1 MKSVV
6 AIRHVDFENLGL
18 FEPVLEEFGY
28 RVRYLDPGLL
38 GPDALESLDVD
49 SPELMVILGGP
60 IGANDEA
67 LYPFLEAELDAIR
80 HRLDS
85 GRPLLGIGL
94 GAQLIARAMGGRVFP
109 MPEAEIGFTDVTL
122 TREGQEGPLRH
133 IGNPDMVLHW
143 HGDMFETPSAATRLA
158 YSHPCS
164 HQAFAVGEQVLA
176 LQFHLEVDPEKI
188 EPWLIG
194 HAVELAAAGVD
205 PVALREQTLKYGPE
219 LKLRGQQVF
228 REWLAN
234 VEAAQGI
241 E

>member
-6 AIRHVDFENLGL
+6 AIRHVAFEDLGI
-18 FEPVLEEFGY
+18 FEPILEEFGY
-28 RVRYLDPGLL
+28 RIRYLDPGLL
-38 GPDALESLDVD
+38 GPDALEALDDD

-60 IGANDEA
+60 IGANDDA
-67 LYPFLEAELDAIR
+67 LYPFLGAELDAIR

-85 GRPLLGIGL
+85 GRPLLGICL

-109 MPEAEIGFTDVTL
+109 MPEKEIGFDDVYL

-133 IGNPDMVLHW
+133 IGNPDLVLHW
-143 HGDMFETPSAATRLA
+143 HGDMFETPPGATRLA

-164 HQAFAVGEQVLA
+164 HQAFSVGARVLG
-176 LQFHLEVDPEKI
+176 LQFHLEVDSARI

-194 HAVELAAAGVD
+194 HAAELAEAEVD
-205 PVALREQTLKYGPE
+205 PVELREQALRHGADLTR
-219 LKLRGQQVF
+219 RGQQVF
-228 REWLAN
+228 REWLTNA
-234 VEAAQGI
+234 EAAFGI

>member
-6 AIRHVDFENLGL
+6 AIRHVAFEDLGI
-18 FEPVLEEFGY
+18 FGPILEEFGY
-28 RVRYLDPGLL
+28 RIRYLDPGLL

-49 SPELMVILGGP
+49 SPELMVVLGGP
-60 IGANDEA
+60 LGANDDA
-67 LYPFLEAELDAIR
+67 LYPFLAAELDAIR

-85 GRPLLGIGL
+85 GRPLLGICL

-109 MPEAEIGFTDVTL
+109 MPEKEIGFADVYL

-133 IGNPDMVLHW
+133 LGNPDLVLHW
-143 HGDMFETPSAATRLA
+143 HGDMFETPPGATRLA

-164 HQAFAVGEQVLA
+164 HQAFAVGDQVLG
-176 LQFHLEVDPEKI
+176 LQFHLEVDPARI

-194 HAVELAAAGVD
+194 HAAELAAAEVD
-205 PVALREQTLKYGPE
+205 PVELREQA
-219 LKLRGQQVF
+219 LRHGKDLAQRGRQVL

-234 VEAAQGI
+234 AEAAYGI